1 MLRLENVRN
10 EKKLTKIQVSKMLNV
25 SDVTY
30 GKWEHEFEQIPTRR
44 LFQFANL
51 FEINIDYLVGLSNI
65 KIPKKGNYLL
75 NLKEI
80 GQHIRELRLE
90 LNMTLRE
97 IAKLLAI
104 SNSTWS
110 EYETGTYLIQST
122 YLIIICKK
130 TGISADYIL
139 GRSKVKYL
147 KDLL

>member
-1 MLRLENVRN
+1 MLRLENIRK
-10 EKKLTKIQVSKMLNV
+10 EKKLTKMAISKMLEV

-30 GKWEHEFEQIPTRR
+30 GKWERGLEQIPTKR

-65 KIPKKGNYLL
+65 KIPKKENYSLD
-75 NLKEI
+75 LKEV
-80 GQHIRELRLE
+80 GLHIRELRLE

-97 IAKLLAI
+97 IANLLAI

-110 EYETGTYLIQST
+110 EYETGTYLIQSS
-122 YLIIICKK
+122 YLITICKK

-139 GRSKVKYL
+139 GRSKIKYL
-147 KDLL
+147 KDLF

>member
-1 MLRLENVRN
+1 MLRLENIRK
-10 EKKLTKIQVSKMLNV
+10 EEKLTKMQVSKMLNV

-30 GKWEHEFEQIPTRR
+30 GKWEHELEQIPTKR

-51 FEINIDYLVGLSNI
+51 FKINIDYLVGLTNI
-65 KIPKKGNYLL
+65 KIPKKEQYTL
-75 NLKEI
+75 NIIEV

-97 IAKLLAI
+97 IAEILAI

-122 YLIIICKK
+122 YLINICKK
-130 TGISADYIL
+130 TGISIDYIL
-139 GRSKVKYL
+139 GRSKIKYL